1 MVLGKKSGYFRLD
14 RSLEM
19 GRKALYLLMKERIQ
33 PLFSSLLN
41 ETIWALVT
49 GLCGKILLT
58 GGALFTGG
66 RGGSESLGVPRDC
79 EDRKNSLHVH
89 GYDILF
95 SNSV

>member
-1 MVLGKKSGYFRLD
+1 
-14 RSLEM
+14 
-19 GRKALYLLMKERIQ
+19 MKERIQ

-66 RGGSESLGVPRDC
+66 RGGSESLGVPLDC
-79 EDRKNSLHVH
+79 KETEKTHFTGVWK
-89 GYDILF
+89 
-95 SNSV
+95 